1 MKKMGALKNFV
12 VALVLLWCFIVISV
26 ATIIAYF
33 AWGLLAGILM
43 PLILIVGTI
52 GILKLFD

>member
-1 MKKMGALKNFV
+1 MVTLKNV
-12 VALVLLWCFIVISV
+12 IVALVLLWSFIVISV
-26 ATIIAYF
+26 VTLVAYS

-43 PLILIVGTI
+43 PLILIIGTI

>member
-1 MKKMGALKNFV
+1 MGALKNFV

>member
-43 PLILIVGTI
+43 PLILIIGTI

>member
-1 MKKMGALKNFV
+1 MGALKNVV

-33 AWGLLAGILM
+33 TWGLLAGILM
-43 PLILIVGTI
+43 PLILIIGTI